1 MNKDLSVSLGL
12 SPHVLASFDDDD
24 VIVLGMPWQRGH
36 TLSIFSA
43 LCFSQREIRGARG
56 LWLNSHLSPTPAL
69 PPSLPLCSPP
79 LPPPLPVCHTLTP
92 ALALPYRALLSLA
105 CSTPCPHPS
114 PFSCSVPFSPL
125 LFTPFAS
132 LSPAAFSPSHFLCF
146 TDENWGTGN
155 QCACTGSFLFAY
167 LVGLCMCAQRKIR
180 KMNRGQLQQ
189 ARNQ

>member
-1 MNKDLSVSLGL
+1 MMMMSLSWACLGREGTRYPSFQHCAFHRERSGELGGFDSTRISL
-12 SPHVLASFDDDD
+12 PRPPF
-24 VIVLGMPWQRGH
+24 
-36 TLSIFSA
+36 
-43 LCFSQREIRGARG
+43 
-56 LWLNSHLSPTPAL
+56 

-114 PFSCSVPFSPL
+114 PFSCNVPFSLL
-125 LFTPFAS
+125 LFTPFVS

-146 TDENWGTGN
+146 TDEIWGTGN
-155 QCACTGSFLFAY
+155 KCACTGSFLFAY